1 MEKLE
6 NKYIELVNRLI
17 DNYIE
22 RRSIEMDIEKYF
34 DSEEINIAKEEKI
47 IVWNKSILHIARLY
61 NCIIT
66 VKGKDY
72 DALND
77 TYLYYLDCHVGGARF
92 YTILDE
98 DIESDNAVLK
108 ELIKDGYLT
117 L

>member
-34 DSEEINIAKEEKI
+34 DSEEFNIEKEEKI
-47 IVWNKSILHIARLY
+47 TVWNKTILNIARLY
-61 NCIIT
+61 NCIVT
-66 VKGKDY
+66 VRSKDY

-77 TYLYYLDCHVGGARF
+77 TYLYYLDCYVGGVRF

-98 DIESDNAVLK
+98 DIESDNAVLR
-108 ELIKDGYLT
+108 ELIKGGFLA